1 MTNGGNKNVKELFD
15 SYELFDMPFER
26 WYRSKIANWN
36 WSFVSLIKYKL
47 KAVALDQE
55 FDVEKPSFD
64 EGRETV
70 DLLVTKSHIDVTEDE
85 N

>member
-1 MTNGGNKNVKELFD
+1 
-15 SYELFDMPFER
+15 
-26 WYRSKIANWN
+26 
-36 WSFVSLIKYKL
+36 LIKYKL